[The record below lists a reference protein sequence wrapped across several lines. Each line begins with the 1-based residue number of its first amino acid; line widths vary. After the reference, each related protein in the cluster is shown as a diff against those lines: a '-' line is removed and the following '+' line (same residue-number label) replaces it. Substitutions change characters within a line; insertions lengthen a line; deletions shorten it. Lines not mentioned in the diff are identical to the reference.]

1 MKRLLFFLLLLIS
14 NLIFAQQQRKLDSL
28 KAVLAKL
35 PAEGRSFAGDTMR
48 VRGLCEMG
56 EAQVSK
62 DSTILLFN
70 KALKLCENILFE
82 EGRLIVNLKF
92 AELYSEQ
99 PLKSL
104 EYLMKSL
111 AIAESLKDYPK
122 QIIVTARIRNNL
134 TKLRD
139 FENALKYA
147 QKHLSLCEKYGNSK
161 QLLLSLNSIG
171 NVFFDKSDYA
181 SALKYFQLCK
191 TKNKTLGSKQIE
203 NVILINIAKVK
214 AALKKYDEALENLKA
229 AMLIDD
235 GYVDK
240 TSFVSNEI
248 AHIYLLQGK
257 YKEALKYA
265 QIAEKTSVN
274 KGSEAFIYVLKNL
287 HDIHIKLDDKNLA
300 YSYLQRYTNLKLKED
315 SVKNTKL
322 VTFLDLDY
330 KAEKQQSQITQLNIE
345 KKEDENRRK
354 LLITGILASM
364 VIIILIMVLYFFL
377 RKKNKFIET
386 QNLEIEDLNKNLEL
400 KVKQR
405 TEELS
410 KVNEELIRKNF
421 EITEALFRG
430 QSIER
435 KRVAIELH
443 DNLGGTLSA
452 IKWRLEALNADKL
465 AEKEKKIY
473 ESILGMMKNAYSEVR
488 LISHNLLPA
497 EFEEKGL
504 LGAIQKLCDD
514 INQSGKLWVKFDTD
528 EKLEISNKKVG
539 LELYSITM
547 ELVNNILKHSM
558 ATQAEIVLKNDNNM
572 IDLLVRDNG
581 IGLSSAKNSNGLGL
595 KNLKNRLNSIGGI
608 VEIKSTE
615 NWNTELIIKVLD
627 S

>member
-1 MKRLLFFLLLLIS
+1 MKQLLLLLLLFTS

-28 KAVLAKL
+28 NAILAKL
-35 PAEGRSFAGDTMR
+35 PAENRSFAGDTLR
-48 VRGLCEMG
+48 VRVLCEMG

-70 KALKLCENILFE
+70 KALKLCENIIFE
-82 EGRLIVNLKF
+82 EGRLSVNLKF

-104 EYLMKSL
+104 EYLMKTL
-111 AIAESLKDYPK
+111 AIAESLKEYPK

-147 QKHLSLCEKYGNSK
+147 KRHLSLCENYGSSK
-161 QLLLSLNSIG
+161 QLILSLNAIG

-191 TKNKTLGSKQIE
+191 TKNKNLGSGQIE
-203 NVILINIAKVK
+203 NVVLINIAKVK

-248 AHIYLLQGK
+248 AYIYLLQGK
-257 YKEALKYA
+257 YKDALKYA
-265 QIAEKTSVN
+265 QIAEKTSMN
-274 KGSEAFIYVLKNL
+274 KNSEAFISVLKNL
-287 HDIHIKLDDKNLA
+287 HDIHIKLNDKNLA
-300 YSYLQRYTNLKLKED
+300 YDYLQRYINLKLKED

-322 VTFLDLDY
+322 VTFLNLDY
-330 KAEKQQSQITQLNIE
+330 KAEKQQSQIAQLNIE
-345 KKEDENRRK
+345 KKEEENRRK

-377 RKKNKFIET
+377 RKKNKFIEN
-386 QNLEIEDLNKNLEL
+386 QNFEIEDLNKNLEL

-410 KVNEELIRKNF
+410 RVNEELIKKNF
-421 EITEALFRG
+421 EITEALFKG

-473 ESILGMMKNAYSEVR
+473 DSILGMMKNAYSEVR
-488 LISHNLLPA
+488 LISHNLLPS

-514 INQSGKLWVKFDTD
+514 INHSGKLWIKFDID
-528 EKLEISNKKVG
+528 EKLEITNKKVG

-558 ATQAEIVLKNDNNM
+558 ATQAEIVLKNDSNI

-581 IGLSSAKNSNGLGL
+581 IGLGSARNSNGMGL

-608 VEIKSTE
+608 IEIISTE
-615 NWNTELIIKVLD
+615 NWNTELIIKVLNN
-627 S
+627 

>member
-1 MKRLLFFLLLLIS
+1 MKRLLFFLLLLIA

-203 NVILINIAKVK
+203 NVVLINIAKVK

-257 YKEALKYA
+257 YNEALKYA

-345 KKEDENRRK
+345 KKEEENRRK

-410 KVNEELIRKNF
+410 KVNEELIKKNF

-581 IGLSSAKNSNGLGL
+581 IGLGSAKNSNGLGL

-627 S
+627 N